1 MFDFF
6 LIFFFFCERENKI
19 YILNKLSCV
28 CLPFHSLSCLHEQ
41 TNGMSFITLII
52 YIRNINKI
60 DIDMAG

>member
-6 LIFFFFCERENKI
+6 LFFFCERENKI
-19 YILNKLSCV
+19 YLKLSCV